1 MGSAD
6 EVSRRLKKGDF
17 FGELALLSTDKR
29 AATVSS
35 VEKTTV
41 LTLGRVQF
49 TRLLGPL
56 KDREKLKMNS
66 TCVTKQAQKS
76 ACPAQHCEAWG
87 TTTFCLLGVC

>member
-1 MGSAD
+1 MS
-6 EVSRRLKKGDF
+6 SRCCPQSSSRDPTSPRSDTPHSLHA
-17 FGELALLSTDKR
+17 GELALLSTDKR

-56 KDREKLKMNS
+56 KDIMAAADQGRK
-66 TCVTKQAQKS
+66 
-76 ACPAQHCEAWG
+76 
-87 TTTFCLLGVC
+87 